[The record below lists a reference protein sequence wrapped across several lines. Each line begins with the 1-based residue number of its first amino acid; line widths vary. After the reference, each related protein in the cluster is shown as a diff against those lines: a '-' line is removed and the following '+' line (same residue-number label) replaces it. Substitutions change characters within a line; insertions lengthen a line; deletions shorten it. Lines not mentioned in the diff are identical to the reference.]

1 MSRSAHGEW
10 DLSEGKRESFHDVA
24 QVSKSKTVTQNHDVV
39 ECFILK
45 KNTE

>member
-24 QVSKSKTVTQNHDVV
+24 QVSKSKIVSENLDVV
-39 ECFILK
+39 
-45 KNTE
+45 

>member
-24 QVSKSKTVTQNHDVV
+24 QVSKSDTDSQNCGLV
-39 ECFILK
+39 
-45 KNTE
+45 